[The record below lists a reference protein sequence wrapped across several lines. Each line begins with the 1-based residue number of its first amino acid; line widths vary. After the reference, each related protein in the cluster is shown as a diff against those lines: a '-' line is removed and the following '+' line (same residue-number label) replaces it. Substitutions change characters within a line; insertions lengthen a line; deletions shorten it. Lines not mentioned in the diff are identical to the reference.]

1 MSGLPLVL
9 TAGVLAA
16 FNPCGVAMLPSYV
29 VYLLGGEK
37 RRSVDGLWA
46 GLLMTAGFLLIFT
59 LAGLLSMVF
68 ADVLGQAI
76 AWIALFVGVF
86 FTLVG
91 ILMVFGK
98 NLLAFHLGGN
108 RELHKGSKVSFLLYG
123 ILYALGS
130 LGCTLPLFAILVL
143 SSFHA
148 GGFGK
153 GLWDFVLYALGMG
166 FVVTAISIGA
176 TLSQQ
181 VVMKWVRSGAR
192 WMGRLSG
199 LITLATGIYLVVY
212 WFPFLSN

>member
-29 VYLLGGEK
+29 VYLLGGEQ

-76 AWIALFVGVF
+76 AWIAFFVGVVF
-86 FTLVG
+86 AFAG

-98 NLLAFHLGGN
+98 NFLAFHLGVN

-148 GGFGK
+148 GGFGR

-192 WMGRLSG
+192 WMGKLSG
-199 LITLATGIYLVVY
+199 LITLATGVYLVVY
-212 WFPFLSN
+212 WLPFL

>member
-1 MSGLPLVL
+1 MSGLPLVW
-9 TAGVLAA
+9 TAGILAA

-37 RRSVDGLWA
+37 RRPVDVLWA

-59 LAGLLSMVF
+59 LAGLLSMRF

-76 AWIALFVGVF
+76 AWIAFFVGVF
-86 FTLVG
+86 FTFRG
-91 ILMVFGK
+91 ILLMFGK
-98 NLLAFHLGGN
+98 NLLAFHVGGS
-108 RELHKGSKVSFLLYG
+108 RALQKGSNVSFLLYG
-123 ILYALGS
+123 ILYAFGS
-130 LGCTLPLFAILVL
+130 LGCTLPLFAVLVL

-148 GGFGK
+148 GGFAR

-166 FVVTAISIGA
+166 LVVTTISVGA

-199 LITLATGIYLVVY
+199 LITLTTGIYLVVY
-212 WFPFLSN
+212 

>member
-37 RRSVDGLWA
+37 RRSMDGLWA
-46 GLLMTAGFLLIFT
+46 GLLMTLGFLMIFT
-59 LAGLLSMVF
+59 VAGLASMVF
-68 ADVLGQAI
+68 ANVLGQAI
-76 AWIALFVGVF
+76 AWIAFFVGIVF
-86 FTLVG
+86 TVVG
-91 ILMVFGK
+91 ILMMFGK

-108 RELHKGSKVSFLLYG
+108 RELYKGSKVSFVLYG

-130 LGCTLPLFAILVL
+130 LGCALPLFAILVL

-148 GGFGK
+148 DGFGK
-153 GLWDFVLYALGMG
+153 GMWDFILYALGMG
-166 FVVTAISIGA
+166 IVVTAISIGA

-199 LITLATGIYLVVY
+199 LITLATGIYLIAY